1 MRGKLFIKKD
11 ISAILHE
18 AETGSNGG
26 LKRNLSVFNL
36 VTLGIGAIVGTG
48 IFVITGQ
55 AAAMYAGPALTIS
68 FLISALGCVMAGL
81 CYAEFSA
88 MVPVA
93 GSVYSYSYS
102 TIGEFLAW
110 LIGWTLIL
118 EYLFACS
125 SVAVGWSGYM
135 MSILNEWGVVL
146 PERFTYA
153 TFDHVGGEW
162 VWTGNIVNFPAVFI
176 VAVVS
181 SFLIGGI
188 KQSAWINN
196 LIVVIKISVILLF
209 ILFGISFVDFGNWQP
224 YIPENTGTF
233 GEFGWSGI
241 LRGAGVVFFAY
252 LGFDALS
259 TAAQEARNPQK
270 DMPRGI
276 LISLFICAVLYVSVT
291 AVLTGMVFYK
301 DLNVPA
307 PIALAIDRAGEGL
320 AWLSPLIKLGAI
332 AGLSSVILVM
342 MLGQSR
348 IYYAI
353 SKDGLLPKIFS
364 KINKHGT
371 PQNATVFAAIATGF
385 FAGLFPLTVL
395 GELVSIGTLLAFT
408 IVCIC
413 ILILRKKE
421 PGLNRPF
428 KTPWVP
434 FVPLL
439 GAGICI
445 LQMVSLPWPTWER
458 LILWTAVGLIVY
470 FAYGIRHSV
479 LRKNNSINKAP

>member
-1 MRGKLFIKKD
+1 MKGKLLIKKD
-11 ISAILHE
+11 ISTILRE
-18 AETGSNGG
+18 SEEGDNGG

-55 AAAMYAGPALTIS
+55 AAAMYAGPSLTIS

-81 CYAEFSA
+81 CYAEFSS

-135 MSILNEWGVVL
+135 MSILNEWGVDMPQNL
-146 PERFTYA
+146 IYA
-153 TFDHVGGEW
+153 TFDNVGGEW
-162 VWTGNIVNFPAVFI
+162 IWTGNIINFPAVFI

-188 KQSAWINN
+188 KQSALVNN
-196 LIVVIKISVILLF
+196 IIVVIKISVILLF
-209 ILFGISFVDFGNWQP
+209 IFFGISYIDFGNWTP

-276 LISLFICAVLYVSVT
+276 LISLAICALLYVVVT
-291 AVLTGMVFYK
+291 AVLTGMVYYK
-301 DLNVPA
+301 ELNVSA
-307 PIALAIDRAGEGL
+307 PIALAIDKAGEGL
-320 AWLSPLIKLGAI
+320 SWLSPLIKLGAI

-353 SKDGLLPKIFS
+353 SKDGLLPKFLS
-364 KINKHGT
+364 KVNKKGT
-371 PQNATVFAAIATGF
+371 PQNSTIFAAIVTGII
-385 FAGLFPLTVL
+385 AGLFPLNVL
-395 GELVSIGTLLAFT
+395 GELVSIGTLLAFS
-408 IVCIC
+408 IVCLC
-413 ILILRKKE
+413 ILILRKTE
-421 PGLNRPF
+421 PNLKRPF

-445 LQMVSLPWPTWER
+445 LQMVALPWATWQR
-458 LILWTAVGLIVY
+458 LILWTLAGLIFY
-470 FAYGIRHSV
+470 FVYGIRHST
-479 LRKNNSINKAP
+479 LRNRK

>member
-1 MRGKLFIKKD
+1 MKGKLFIKKD
-11 ISAILHE
+11 ISTILRE
-18 AETGSNGG
+18 SDEGDNGG

-55 AAAMYAGPALTIS
+55 AAAMYAGPSLTIS
-68 FLISALGCVMAGL
+68 FMISALGCVMAGL
-81 CYAEFSA
+81 CYAEFSS

-102 TIGEFLAW
+102 TVGEFLAW

-135 MSILNEWGVVL
+135 MSILNEWEVYIPQYL
-146 PERFTYA
+146 SDA

-162 VWTGNIVNFPAVFI
+162 IWTGNILNFPAVFI
-176 VAVVS
+176 VAIVS

-188 KQSAWINN
+188 KQSAFINN
-196 LIVVIKISVILLF
+196 LIVVIKVSVILLF
-209 ILFGISFVDFGNWQP
+209 IFFGISYIDFGNWQP
-224 YIPENTGTF
+224 YIPENTGSF

-241 LRGAGVVFFAY
+241 IRGAGVVFYAY

-259 TAAQEARNPQK
+259 TAAQEARNPKK

-276 LISLFICAVLYVSVT
+276 LISLGICALLYVSVT
-291 AVLTGMVFYK
+291 VVLTGIVFYK
-301 DLNVPA
+301 ELNVPA

-320 AWLSPLIKLGAI
+320 SWLSPFIKLGAI

-371 PQNATVFAAIATGF
+371 PQNATIFAAIVTGL
-385 FAGLFPLTVL
+385 FAGLFPLNVL
-395 GELVSIGTLLAFT
+395 TELVSIGTLLAFS

-413 ILILRKKE
+413 ILILRKTE

-428 KTPWVP
+428 RTPWVP

-439 GAGICI
+439 GAGICV
-445 LQMVSLPWPTWER
+445 LQMVFLPWPTWER
-458 LILWTAVGLIVY
+458 LIIWTVLGLIVY
-470 FAYGIRHSV
+470 FTYGIRHSV
-479 LRKNNSINKAP
+479 LRKSK